1 MTTPTPR
8 TDISREWDA
17 SDWGWVELIIVRE
30 EKFIDEAMGSA
41 EPDLIMCCDL
51 KMIVGAHRRLQRDL
65 AAAQEALQDC
75 AAGLLYIRQMHG
87 ELYGVAF
94 DRALSKAD
102 AAYPEWRSKE

>member
-1 MTTPTPR
+1 MNTPTPPLGCGPEGSVSKYADLLNDLEDMAGSYAYAVRREVLRGAGR
-8 TDISREWDA
+8 TICQLE
-17 SDWGWVELIIVRE
+17 
-30 EKFIDEAMGSA
+30 
-41 EPDLIMCCDL
+41 
-51 KMIVGAHRRLQRDL
+51 RDL